1 MNKDLRE
8 VRKKVMQKCIPSKG
22 TANAK
27 VLDKDCIWLVQGT
40 AKGWTIGFTGR
51 GGVRRGGWL
60 ELVRLDGSR
69 IWFVK
74 GLMQYT
80 C

>member
-27 VLDKDCIWLVQGT
+27 VLDKECIWLVQENSKENQI
-40 AKGWTIGFTGR
+40 ARAEWEGR
-51 GGVRRGGWL
+51 CA
-60 ELVRLDGSR
+60 SR
-69 IWFVK
+69 
-74 GLMQYT
+74 
-80 C
+80 